1 MQLPLVYSRLTPT
14 HLPLQ
19 GNSLPSGF
27 YASLRGSWS
36 YYSLLLMFRIHLISL
51 LTDCSNDIIDFTGE
65 RVVRG
70 EGAVKSRWPGVLRPG
85 WLRLVVQLTGGRVGP
100 SPPTPPARPGPG
112 HGSPSAAHR
121 VWDWPGSQE
130 EKEPKPKLG
139 GWEKDGDVP
148 VTLRGASRRE
158 FSLKSI
164 TSWDGIVA
172 SSSGEA
178 LRGAS
183 SWLPAFLGWARWHKT
198 QGGEVTPQFPCGGTE
213 GLKTYRRL
221 WFRNLLTRRFEMQS
235 ISCILCSQ
243 ARP

>member
-1 MQLPLVYSRLTPT
+1 
-14 HLPLQ
+14 
-19 GNSLPSGF
+19 
-27 YASLRGSWS
+27 
-36 YYSLLLMFRIHLISL
+36 MFRIHLISL

-70 EGAVKSRWPGVLRPG
+70 EGAVKSRWPVVLRPG
-85 WLRLVVQLTGGRVGP
+85 WLRLVVQLTGGGVGP

-112 HGSPSAAHR
+112 HGSPSAAHG

-148 VTLRGASRRE
+148 VTLRGASWRE
-158 FSLKSI
+158 FSVKSI

-178 LRGAS
+178 FRGALS
-183 SWLPAFLGWARWHKT
+183 
-198 QGGEVTPQFPCGGTE
+198 
-213 GLKTYRRL
+213 
-221 WFRNLLTRRFEMQS
+221 
-235 ISCILCSQ
+235 
-243 ARP
+243 